1 MSRKNVNFGDKKI
14 HKSDFNKNK
23 KVTKIG
29 DIDVDKILI
38 SKEELYGTKKFIQ
51 ILYRIQW

>member
-1 MSRKNVNFGDKKI
+1 MTLIK
-14 HKSDFNKNK
+14 K

-38 SKEELYGTKKFIQ
+38 SKEESNGTKKFIQ

>member
-14 HKSDFNKNK
+14 QKSDFNKSK
-23 KVTKIG
+23 KGTKIG
-29 DIDVDKILI
+29 DLDVDKILI

>member
-14 HKSDFNKNK
+14 QKSDFNKNK
-23 KVTKIG
+23 KVNKIG

>member
-14 HKSDFNKNK
+14 QKSDFNKNK
-23 KVTKIG
+23 KVNKIG

-51 ILYRIQW
+51 ILYRIQ